1 MTLLAMK
8 CPLNAISGSLLPA
21 GNSNGVL
28 ENMRVPAV
36 VPAINGSVIEADTAE
51 TAGAATALTMGL
63 SAWVRLATP
72 QKWAQLASNA
82 GNPDIKTI
90 SPITGPCLK
99 PWPEATGAGVQCILS
114 P

>member
-1 MTLLAMK
+1 QSCVPKGNNQPNDVIAMK

-51 TAGAATALTMGL
+51 TAGAAADVTVIIAVELFMVSLIEVAVSDRVAGLGTVAGAL
-63 SAWVRLATP
+63 
-72 QKWAQLASNA
+72 
-82 GNPDIKTI
+82 
-90 SPITGPCLK
+90 
-99 PWPEATGAGVQCILS
+99 
-114 P
+114 